1 VRTPTEGYVPF
12 ATAVLPEPTSD
23 EKTLAVLA
31 HALQLISGFIAP
43 LIILLIKRESK
54 FVRFHALQVLFLH
67 IAYFVIMGGVLALCL
82 IGVLVFLPA
91 MDAKQ
96 PPIGLF
102 VLFPLVWLGMMGAYV
117 VMLVLAIVFAVSAGR
132 GEWAPYPIVGRFAAK
147 VAGVTL
153 P

>member
-54 FVRFHALQVLFLH
+54 FVRLHALQVLFLH
-67 IAYFVIMGGVLALCL
+67 IAYVVVLGGLMALFA
-82 IGVLVFLPA
+82 IGVFVSLPT

-102 VLFPLVWLGMMGAYV
+102 LLFPILWLGLMGAYV
-117 VMLVLAIVFAVSAGR
+117 VMLVLAIVYAVKAGR
-132 GEWAPYPIVGRFAAK
+132 GEWATYPIVGRFAAK
-147 VAGVTL
+147 VAGATL